1 MDSMDRQERESL
13 QLGRLQELVARVG
26 AAVPHYRRHFDKSDV
41 QSDNIRSLKDLER
54 LPFTTK
60 QDLRDGYPFG
70 MFAVPLER
78 VVRLHASSGTTGKPT
93 VVGYTERDMEIWS
106 EVMVRSLQAADVTAA
121 DVVHNAYGY
130 GLFTGGL
137 GFGLGAETI
146 GAATVPASGG
156 FTKRQLM
163 LMDDFGATI
172 LCCTPSYALVLAE
185 TAREEGIDFP
195 ERMKLRAGFFGAEP
209 WSESIRGEIER
220 RLGLT
225 AFDIYGLSEII
236 GPGVSVECSEHDG
249 LHIAEDH
256 FLPEVVD
263 PESGVRLPDGSE
275 GELVFTTLTKEGLP
289 LLRYRTRDRV
299 RLTREPCACGRT
311 TARMSKL
318 LGRTDDMLVVRGV
331 NVFPSQVEQALL
343 QVDGLAPQYQIV
355 VDRTAN
361 RLDDLEVWVECSED
375 VYRGGEPAVAKIQEQ
390 AIDAVQQG
398 LGIRVKLRVV
408 GPGQVPRS
416 QGKAVRVVDR
426 RQSGVSQAAV
436 GPQAI

>member
-1 MDSMDRQERESL
+1 MR
-13 QLGRLQELVARVG
+13 
-26 AAVPHYRRHFDKSDV
+26 P
-41 QSDNIRSLKDLER
+41 
-54 LPFTTK
+54 PFPP
-60 QDLRDGYPFG
+60 R
-70 MFAVPLER
+70 
-78 VVRLHASSGTTGKPT
+78 
-93 VVGYTERDMEIWS
+93 
-106 EVMVRSLQAADVTAA
+106 
-121 DVVHNAYGY
+121 
-130 GLFTGGL
+130 
-137 GFGLGAETI
+137 
-146 GAATVPASGG
+146 GG

-185 TAREEGIDFP
+185 AAREEGIDFP

-225 AFDIYGLSEII
+225 AFDVYGLSEII

-263 PESGVRLPDGSE
+263 PESGARLPDGSE

-299 RLTREPCACGRT
+299 RLSREPCACGRT
-311 TARMSKL
+311 TTRMSKL
-318 LGRTDDMLVVRGV
+318 LGRTDDLLIIRGG

-361 RLDDLEVWVECSED
+361 QLDDLEVWVECSED

-390 AIDAVQQG
+390 AINAVQQS

-426 RQSGVSQAAV
+426 RLAR
-436 GPQAI
+436 

>member
-1 MDSMDRQERESL
+1 MDRQKLESL
-13 QLGRLQELVARVG
+13 QLGRLQELVARLR
-26 AAVPHYRRHFDKSDV
+26 ATVPHYRRHFDKSGV
-41 QSDNIRSLKDLER
+41 QSDSIRSLEDLAK

-70 MFAVPLER
+70 MLAVPLEQ
-78 VVRLHASSGTTGKPT
+78 VIRLHASSGTTGKPT

-106 EVMVRSLQAADVTAA
+106 EVMVRSLGAADVTAT

-146 GAATVPASGG
+146 GAATVPVSGG

-163 LMDDFGATI
+163 LMEDFGATI

-185 TAREEGIDFP
+185 TARAEGIDFP
-195 ERMKLRAGFFGAEP
+195 RRMKLRAGFFGAEP
-209 WSESIRGEIER
+209 WTESIRGEIER

-225 AFDIYGLSEII
+225 AFDVYGLSEII

-263 PESGVRLPDGSE
+263 PESGTRLPDGSE

-299 RLTREPCACGRT
+299 RLSREPCACGRT
-311 TARMSKL
+311 TTRMSKL
-318 LGRTDDMLVVRGV
+318 LGRTDDMLIIRGV

-355 VDRTAN
+355 VDRSAD
-361 RLDDLEVWVECSED
+361 RLDDLEVWVECSEE
-375 VYRGGEPAVAKIQEQ
+375 VHRGGEPAALKIQEQ
-390 AIDAVQQG
+390 AIDAVRQS
-398 LGIRVKLRVV
+398 LGIRVRLRVV
-408 GPGQVPRS
+408 GPRQIPRS
-416 QGKAVRVVDR
+416 QGKAVRVIDR
-426 RQSGVSQAAV
+426 RDLNR
-436 GPQAI
+436 

>member
-1 MDSMDRQERESL
+1 MR
-13 QLGRLQELVARVG
+13 
-26 AAVPHYRRHFDKSDV
+26 P
-41 QSDNIRSLKDLER
+41 
-54 LPFTTK
+54 PFPP
-60 QDLRDGYPFG
+60 R
-70 MFAVPLER
+70 
-78 VVRLHASSGTTGKPT
+78 
-93 VVGYTERDMEIWS
+93 
-106 EVMVRSLQAADVTAA
+106 
-121 DVVHNAYGY
+121 
-130 GLFTGGL
+130 
-137 GFGLGAETI
+137 
-146 GAATVPASGG
+146 GG

-185 TAREEGIDFP
+185 AAREEGIDFP

-225 AFDIYGLSEII
+225 AFDVYGLSEII

-263 PESGVRLPDGSE
+263 PESGARLPDGSE

-289 LLRYRTRDRV
+289 LLRHRTRDRV
-299 RLTREPCACGRT
+299 RLSREPCACGRT
-311 TARMSKL
+311 TTRMSKL
-318 LGRTDDMLVVRGV
+318 LGRTDDLLIIRGV

-361 RLDDLEVWVECSED
+361 QLDDLEVWVECSED

-390 AIDAVQQG
+390 AINAVQQS

-426 RQSGVSQAAV
+426 RLAR
-436 GPQAI
+436 

>member
-1 MDSMDRQERESL
+1 MSPRSPMESMDRDGRESL
-13 QLGRLQELVARVG
+13 QVARLQELVARLG
-26 AAVPHYRRHFDKSDV
+26 ATVPHYRRQFDACGV
-41 QSDNIRSLKDLER
+41 QPDSIRSLEDLEK

-70 MFAVPLER
+70 MFAVPLEQ

-93 VVGYTERDMEIWS
+93 VVGYTEHDMRIWS
-106 EVMVRSLQAADVTAA
+106 EVMVRTLGAADVTAA

-137 GFGLGAETI
+137 GFGLGAEAV
-146 GAATVPASGG
+146 GAATVPVSGG

-163 LMDDFGATI
+163 LMEDFGATI

-185 TAREEGIDFP
+185 TAQEGGIDFP
-195 ERMKLRAGFFGAEP
+195 QRMKLRAGLFGAEP
-209 WSESIRGEIER
+209 WSESIRREIEQ

-225 AFDIYGLSEII
+225 AFDVYGLSEII
-236 GPGVSVECSEHDG
+236 GPGVSMECGEHDG
-249 LHIAEDH
+249 LHIADDH

-263 PESGVRLPDGSE
+263 AESGERLPEGSE
-275 GELVFTTLTKEGLP
+275 GELVFTTLTKQALP

-299 RLTREPCACGRT
+299 RLSREPCRCGRT

-318 LGRTDDMLVVRGV
+318 LGRTDDMLIIRGV
-331 NVFPSQVEQALL
+331 NVFPSQIEHALL
-343 QVDGLAPQYQIV
+343 HIDGLTPQYQIV
-355 VDRTAN
+355 VDRSEAG
-361 RLDDLEVWVECSED
+361 LDDLEVWVESSEEIH
-375 VYRGGEPAVAKIQEQ
+375 RGDKAAEAELQEL
-390 AIDAVQQG
+390 AIDAIQER

-408 GPGQVPRS
+408 GPRQIPRS

-426 RQSGVSQAAV
+426 RDLSR
-436 GPQAI
+436 

>member
-1 MDSMDRQERESL
+1 MESMDRQERESL

-26 AAVPHYRRHFDKSDV
+26 ATVPHYRRHFDKIGV

-78 VVRLHASSGTTGKPT
+78 IVRLHASSGTTGKPT

-106 EVMVRSLQAADVTAA
+106 EVMVRSLQAADVTPA

-172 LCCTPSYALVLAE
+172 LCCSPSYALVLAE
-185 TAREEGIDFP
+185 AAREEGIDFP
-195 ERMKLRAGFFGAEP
+195 GRMKLRAGFFGAEP
-209 WSESIRGEIER
+209 WSESIREEIER

-225 AFDIYGLSEII
+225 AFDVYGLSEII

-263 PESGVRLPDGSE
+263 PESGARLPDGSE

-299 RLTREPCACGRT
+299 RLSREPCACGRT
-311 TARMSKL
+311 TTRMSKL
-318 LGRTDDMLVVRGV
+318 LGRTDDLLIIRGV

-361 RLDDLEVWVECSED
+361 QLDDLEVWVECSED
-375 VYRGGEPAVAKIQEQ
+375 VSRGGEPAVAKIQEQ
-390 AIDAVQQG
+390 AINAVQQS

-426 RQSGVSQAAV
+426 RLAR
-436 GPQAI
+436 

>member
-1 MDSMDRQERESL
+1 METMDRQERESL
-13 QLGRLQELVARVG
+13 QVGRLQELVASVG
-26 AAVPHYRRHFDKSDV
+26 AAVPHYRRHFDESGI
-41 QSDNIRSLKDLER
+41 QSDSIRSLEDLEK

-60 QDLRDGYPFG
+60 QDLRRSYPFG

-93 VVGYTERDMEIWS
+93 VVGYTERDMETWS
-106 EVMVRSLQAADVTAA
+106 EVMARSLAAADVTAA

-156 FTKRQLM
+156 FTKRQFM
-163 LMDDFGATI
+163 LMEDFGATI

-195 ERMKLRAGFFGAEP
+195 GRMKLRAGFFGAEP
-209 WSESIRGEIER
+209 WSEAIRRELER
-220 RLGLT
+220 RLGLE
-225 AFDIYGLSEII
+225 AFDVYGLSEII

-263 PESGVRLPDGSE
+263 PESGAQLPEGSE

-289 LLRYRTRDRV
+289 LIRYRTRDRV
-299 RLTREPCACGRT
+299 RLSREPCACGRT

-318 LGRTDDMLVVRGV
+318 LGRTDDMLIIRGV
-331 NVFPSQVEQALL
+331 NVFPSQIEQALL
-343 QVDGLAPQYQIV
+343 HIDGLAPQYQIV
-355 VDRTAN
+355 VDRTGD
-361 RLDDLEVWVECSED
+361 RLDDLEVWVESSEE
-375 VYRGGEPAVAKIQEQ
+375 VHRGGETAVARIRELALETVQES
-390 AIDAVQQG
+390 

-408 GPGQVPRS
+408 GPREIPRS
-416 QGKAVRVVDR
+416 QGKAVRVIDR
-426 RQSGVSQAAV
+426 REVSS
-436 GPQAI
+436 

>member
-1 MDSMDRQERESL
+1 
-13 QLGRLQELVARVG
+13 
-26 AAVPHYRRHFDKSDV
+26 
-41 QSDNIRSLKDLER
+41 
-54 LPFTTK
+54 
-60 QDLRDGYPFG
+60 
-70 MFAVPLER
+70 
-78 VVRLHASSGTTGKPT
+78 
-93 VVGYTERDMEIWS
+93 
-106 EVMVRSLQAADVTAA
+106 
-121 DVVHNAYGY
+121 
-130 GLFTGGL
+130 
-137 GFGLGAETI
+137 
-146 GAATVPASGG
+146 
-156 FTKRQLM
+156 
-163 LMDDFGATI
+163 MDDFGATI

-185 TAREEGIDFP
+185 AAREEGIDFP

-225 AFDIYGLSEII
+225 AFDVYGLSEII

-263 PESGVRLPDGSE
+263 PESGARLPDGSE

-289 LLRYRTRDRV
+289 LLRHRTRDRV
-299 RLTREPCACGRT
+299 RLSREPCACGRT
-311 TARMSKL
+311 TTRMSKL
-318 LGRTDDMLVVRGV
+318 LGRTDDLLIIRGV

-361 RLDDLEVWVECSED
+361 QLDDLEVWVECSED

-390 AIDAVQQG
+390 AINAVQQS

-426 RQSGVSQAAV
+426 RLAR
-436 GPQAI
+436 

>member
-1 MDSMDRQERESL
+1 MESMDRQERESL
-13 QLGRLQELVARVG
+13 QLGRLQELVARLG
-26 AAVPHYRRHFDKSDV
+26 AAVPHYRRHFDKSGV
-41 QSDNIRSLKDLER
+41 KSDSIRSLEDLER

-78 VVRLHASSGTTGKPT
+78 VVRLHASSGTTGKST
-93 VVGYTERDMEIWS
+93 VIGYTERDMEIWS
-106 EVMVRSLQAADVTAA
+106 EVMVRSLGAADVTAA

-163 LMDDFGATI
+163 LMEDFGATI

-195 ERMKLRAGFFGAEP
+195 GRMKLRAGFFGAEP

-225 AFDIYGLSEII
+225 AFDVYGLSEII
-236 GPGVSVECSEHDG
+236 GPGVSVECNEHDG

-263 PESGVRLPDGSE
+263 PESGARLPDGSE

-299 RLTREPCACGRT
+299 RLSREPCACGRT

-318 LGRTDDMLVVRGV
+318 LGRTDDMLIIRGV

-355 VDRTAN
+355 VDRTAD

-375 VYRGGEPAVAKIQEQ
+375 VHRGGEPALVQIQEQ
-390 AIDAVQQG
+390 AINAVQQS

-408 GPGQVPRS
+408 GPRQIPRS

-426 RQSGVSQAAV
+426 RDLNS
-436 GPQAI
+436 

>member
-1 MDSMDRQERESL
+1 MNEPIENMDRQELESL
-13 QLGRLQELVARVG
+13 QLGRLQALVARV
-26 AAVPHYRRHFDKSDV
+26 AAVPHYRRHLEESGVHSDGFHT
-41 QSDNIRSLKDLER
+41 LEDLEK

-70 MFAVPLER
+70 GFAVPLEKI
-78 VVRLHASSGTTGKPT
+78 VRLHASSGTTGKPT

-106 EVMVRSLQAADVTAA
+106 EVMVRSLGAADVTPD

-146 GAATVPASGG
+146 GAATVPVSGG

-163 LMDDFGATI
+163 LMEDFGATI

-185 TAREEGIDFP
+185 TAQEVGIDFRR
-195 ERMKLRAGFFGAEP
+195 RMKLRAGFFGAEP
-209 WSESIRGEIER
+209 WSESIREEIER
-220 RLGLT
+220 RLGLK
-225 AFDIYGLSEII
+225 AFDVYGLSEII
-236 GPGVSVECSEHDG
+236 GPGVSVECREHDG

-263 PESGVRLPDGSE
+263 PASGKPLSDGSE

-311 TARMSKL
+311 TVRMSKP
-318 LGRTDDMLVVRGV
+318 LGRTDDMLIIRGV

-343 QVDGLAPQYQIV
+343 QVEGLVPQYQIV
-355 VDRTAN
+355 VDRSAD
-361 RLDDLEVWVECSED
+361 RLDDLEIWVESSEE
-375 VYRGGEPAVAKIQEQ
+375 VHRGGETAVARIQKQ
-390 AIDAVQQG
+390 AIDAVRQS
-398 LGIRVKLRVV
+398 LGIRVNLRVV
-408 GPGQVPRS
+408 GPRQIPRS
-416 QGKAVRVVDR
+416 EGKAVRVVDR
-426 RQSGVSQAAV
+426 RDLDR
-436 GPQAI
+436 